1 MSVDDELC
9 GLCEPIGAHTYGKC
23 PVVAQGP
30 KRCVNS
36 SSYIRRIMADTDE
49 RVSQEIQRLDAVAG
63 KAAVVNSLRS
73 ILKKQKK
80 AELAKAA
87 QAGAIEL

>member
-30 KRCVNS
+30 KRRVV
-36 SSYIRRIMADTDE
+36 SSYTQCIEADTDE